1 MSSTCPLCGKD
12 FVESSDLK
20 VHMRTHTGEKP
31 FTCTYCGKGFG
42 QSGELKKHVRTHT
55 GEKPFL
61 FELFLIKDFFKL
73 VI

>member
-1 MSSTCPLCGKD
+1 
-12 FVESSDLK
+12 
-20 VHMRTHTGEKP
+20 MRAHTGEKP

-61 FELFLIKDFFKL
+61 FELFLIKGFFKL
-73 VI
+73 KAHEDSQVKTPLKTFYLQSVW